1 MNNSILTN
9 DIRYTLHLHFSDRF
23 ISAKELQERKQK
35 SQSSAV
41 SLSGCFCRRDILSTL
56 VAQCNGCHRSAGITL
71 TVMQKENILCLFD
84 DGKFFS

>member
-41 SLSGCFCRRDILSTL
+41 SLSGCFCRRDILSTF
-56 VAQCNGCHRSAGITL
+56 VAHRSAAITL
-71 TVMQKENILCLFD
+71 TVMQKENILCLYD
-84 DGKFFS
+84 DGKF